1 MKKITFLVTAFTV
14 CSIIL
19 NSCSKSDSTTGGG
32 GGGGGRTFTC
42 STTAPKFAADVQ
54 PIVTSVCSTNS
65 NCHASGSGNSGGA
78 FINHSQIDAKKASIR
93 AAILNGSMPQSGS
106 ISQAQINA
114 IICWI
119 DAGAINN

>member
-1 MKKITFLVTAFTV
+1 MKKITFLITV
-14 CSIIL
+14 FAVSSIIL
-19 NSCSKSDSTTGGG
+19 NSCSKNDSTTG

-54 PIVTSVCSTNS
+54 PIVTSVCSINS

-78 FINHSQIDAKKASIR
+78 FINHTQIDAKKASIR

-119 DAGAINN
+119 DAGTPNN